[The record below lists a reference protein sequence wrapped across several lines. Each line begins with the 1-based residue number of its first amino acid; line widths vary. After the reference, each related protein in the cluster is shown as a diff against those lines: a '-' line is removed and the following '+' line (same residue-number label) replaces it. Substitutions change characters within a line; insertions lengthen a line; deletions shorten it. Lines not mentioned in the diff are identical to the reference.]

1 MAEGYTFL
9 DMYLGMEGL
18 VSAVIKKVSASNLS
32 SVAGTVSR
40 DWRSNQIGIKG
51 KRLNIKSSIQ
61 SGVGDQSLKIKSVQ
75 MINIPIPLVFLKE
88 TKSKNTE
95 IPENKKKNKKKS
107 YNLRKFLKEKLS
119 KKEIWWKKNFAEV
132 KLSLMRTTI

>member
-1 MAEGYTFL
+1 
-9 DMYLGMEGL
+9 
-18 VSAVIKKVSASNLS
+18 
-32 SVAGTVSR
+32 
-40 DWRSNQIGIKG
+40 
-51 KRLNIKSSIQ
+51 
-61 SGVGDQSLKIKSVQ
+61 

-119 KKEIWWKKNFAEV
+119 KKGNKYQVFVYYFNTSNIN
-132 KLSLMRTTI
+132 